1 MKKNV
6 HTESPTCLKESL
18 RVLIAPSSQQNW
30 TLNTVNIKTA
40 TN

>member
-6 HTESPTCLKESL
+6 PTESPTCLKESL
-18 RVLIAPSSQQNW
+18 CVLIAPSSQQNW
-30 TLNTVNIKTA
+30 KLNAVDIKTA